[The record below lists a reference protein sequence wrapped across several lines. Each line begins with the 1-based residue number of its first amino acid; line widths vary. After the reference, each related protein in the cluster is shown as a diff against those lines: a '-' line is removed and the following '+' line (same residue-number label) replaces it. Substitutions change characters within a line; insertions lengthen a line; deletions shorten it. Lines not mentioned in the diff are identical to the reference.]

1 MSRRDLFTNLTK
13 RLVANVDGWL
23 SKFLAVMAASLVM
36 ALVII
41 DTGPVLAATEAQ
53 CSSFFNSANPGGA
66 REPRK
71 PGDTKIGFV
80 VADCFPGYIRD
91 LGSQYCSSGG
101 TDRYGLIWAASSK
114 LGNLHPKYG
123 IMQIESGDMSNE
135 AYGVGL
141 YSTIYYCKVNGTA
154 PVAKCDS
161 PMGVWHQDNTGAP
174 SDAVKNCNKSYTIEG
189 TTYKTTDSNN
199 KASSFIKFNNNVI
212 NRGRT
217 PNSTEAGATSDGE
230 TYSGFNS
237 GSGGSCG
244 SGKSTASV
252 NLKKFKE
259 LCDPQSPGVKA
270 SAQTC
275 KKSGTVSLNGKTYDV
290 WSIGITQ
297 AYYKSGANCQN
308 VTAQVLKLVMT
319 IPPASIS
326 VSPFVTSVVSRTKIY
341 PGQTATFT
349 HDIGATA
356 TGSSTDS
363 INVTFTTGAV
373 ADPGGNTN
381 GISNP
386 SSPLSKTLKVT
397 KDNTALK
404 PAKDSMIESHVATV
418 DHIGKTFC
426 RRVSWS
432 YTKPGDAKAT
442 TGNGAVRCVEVIAPT
457 FTVTPTVKTETD
469 KFGDKNGYISP
480 GSVINFT
487 HSFSLGLST
496 NYPSS
501 FTMRFTAENADNNTL
516 VISNPVNPLFK
527 DVTLNYGTVP
537 ANGTLPVRDLSD
549 SGTLVESH
557 EATQAHVGGQICRRV
572 GYSATNPINKK
583 AISGDSGGICIAI
596 PYQYEL
602 TPHVEVG
609 GKTSNIIVVPGTT
622 DIPITGTLKNSDA
635 TKSLNNTEWILAQ
648 FRLESGQQPGAMGY
662 DSDKVNATHPSG
674 LFNPNGSYLRLGN
687 GTGSIDYNEIKK
699 VITETFTVPAD
710 AKVGQKYCFALSV
723 KPYKAE
729 WKDGQ
734 GQVIHDNWRHSLPIC
749 VIVAKQ
755 PVTQVHGAGLILPQ
769 GGAKGYLTTRPTN
782 DKYGSWIEYDI
793 LSAKETETAVASNA
807 GHLIQYGLAADA
819 LWHQLTIANT
829 PTKGQY
835 GSNLP
840 SNRATVIKDHYINL
854 AKSKTITG
862 HSPEIDLTS
871 YTPNSG
877 LNYLYHSGSNL
888 RLKGTLPA
896 GKSLVIIQDS
906 GDVIIEQNLIYAK
919 QSQFGSARDYSQLII
934 IANNGNIIVNDNV
947 SRIDAWL
954 VALGKDANQGRLKT
968 CQYSEVS
975 VNRCANQLVVNGPVI
990 VDYIDLMRTY
1000 GNDVT
1005 SLGAPAEV
1013 FNFRPDA
1020 YLWSL
1025 GNNSGIRPV
1034 YETTYSR
1041 ELPPRY

>member
-1 MSRRDLFTNLTK
+1 MKTRFI
-13 RLVANVDGWL
+13 RLVQAICL
-23 SKFLAVMAASLVM
+23 SLVLS
-36 ALVII
+36 LVVFGGTKSLACVPDQVANTYCGSGSECGSRCGRIWVNNSTDWSSDVVNITSASGYTAVNAYGVVKTCKSSISSSSYSSNISPTYGPITGSVARI
-41 DTGPVLAATEAQ
+41 DRTAVKSTYSHGCPIGPNVGLSIDNASAFASCSHSPSYCVLTVGFISYWQ
-53 CSSFFNSANPGGA
+53 TSSNGYNQSSTVVVSFPD
-66 REPRK
+66 PK
-71 PGDTKIGFV
+71 PKFSV
-80 VADCFPGYIRD
+80 
-91 LGSQYCSSGG
+91 SGG
-101 TDRYGLIWAASSK
+101 TTTSAPRLLA
-114 LGNLHPKYG
+114 
-123 IMQIESGDMSNE
+123 GD
-135 AYGVGL
+135 
-141 YSTIYYCKVNGTA
+141 
-154 PVAKCDS
+154 
-161 PMGVWHQDNTGAP
+161 
-174 SDAVKNCNKSYTIEG
+174 
-189 TTYKTTDSNN
+189 
-199 KASSFIKFNNNVI
+199 
-212 NRGRT
+212 
-217 PNSTEAGATSDGE
+217 
-230 TYSGFNS
+230 
-237 GSGGSCG
+237 
-244 SGKSTASV
+244 
-252 NLKKFKE
+252 
-259 LCDPQSPGVKA
+259 
-270 SAQTC
+270 
-275 KKSGTVSLNGKTYDV
+275 
-290 WSIGITQ
+290 
-297 AYYKSGANCQN
+297 
-308 VTAQVLKLVMT
+308 
-319 IPPASIS
+319 
-326 VSPFVTSVVSRTKIY
+326 KI
-341 PGQTATFT
+341 TFT
-349 HDIGATA
+349 H
-356 TGSSTDS
+356 TGSAVCTEASCTTTVSFKSSSGTNLSS
-363 INVTFTTGAV
+363 IKYANEQGKKSIKATNEVYTIKESDYGNNV
-373 ADPGGNTN
+373 
-381 GISNP
+381 
-386 SSPLSKTLKVT
+386 
-397 KDNTALK
+397 
-404 PAKDSMIESHVATV
+404 
-418 DHIGKTFC
+418 C
-426 RRVSWS
+426 RQVSWS
-432 YTKPGDAKAT
+432 YKHPDGETGDVTGQGNNACVFVPKPTLDVSVTATSKAD
-442 TGNGAVRCVEVIAPT
+442 RE
-457 FTVTPTVKTETD
+457 FM
-469 KFGDKNGYISP
+469 SP
-480 GSVINFT
+480 DSVANFT
-487 HSFSLGLST
+487 HSFKFDRSGNYT
-496 NYPSS
+496 N
-501 FTMRFTAENADNNTL
+501 
-516 VISNPVNPLFK
+516 
-527 DVTLNYGTVP
+527 DVTATFTPADGTSNNRTISSPGGATSLTLSYGTIP
-537 ANGTLPVRDLSD
+537 ATGAIPSTSSSE
-549 SGTLVESH
+549 SGTITESH
-557 EATQAHVGGQICRRV
+557 KATQDHVGGRVCRQV
-572 GYSATNPINKK
+572 NYNIPKPGYTTL
-583 AISGDSGGICIAI
+583 SGSFSGNSTQACVAI